1 MFFLLSRK
9 PCGHV
14 KSLEKKLGG
23 RGEGKRAIFEFRS
36 KTIHGTLVMHPPPPT
51 AIVMT
56 FTISSIRNGERHH
69 DSGRVPHGFNI
80 LSQINFIS
88 T

>member
-1 MFFLLSRK
+1 MLLSRK

-14 KSLEKKLGG
+14 KSLEKNLGG

-51 AIVMT
+51 AFQSFQFFQFPVL
-56 FTISSIRNGERHH
+56 FVFRLAANCQL
-69 DSGRVPHGFNI
+69 DD
-80 LSQINFIS
+80 LD
-88 T
+88 